1 VLWDRAGGGP
11 ITTFDLTEGGTVE
24 QGVVGDLIAVDGNLL
39 EVTARG
45 VRGLG

>member
-1 VLWDRAGGGP
+1 MLWDRAGGGP
-11 ITTFDLTEGGTVE
+11 VTTFDLTDGDVVE

-39 EVTARG
+39 EVTPRG